1 MNWNFK
7 KAGMNCYVIRKK
19 TGEYRILI
27 WQKIADGKRKEISL
41 WLPNDESFDFIV
53 EQLYQIQLEV
63 FGEKIKKLIEEK
75 KDEDEVNN

>member
-7 KAGMNCYVIRKK
+7 KAGMNCYVIRKN

-27 WQKIADGKRKEISL
+27 KQKTAYGKKNEISL
-41 WLPNDESFDFIV
+41 WLPNDESFDFIL
-53 EQLYQIQLEV
+53 EQFYQIQLEV

-75 KDEDEVNN
+75 KDEDEINN